1 MGLQRSLLT
10 VIVFSAGLG
19 MASANAALVSDGNF
33 TSPAAV
39 NSFDNVSGSTGPWT
53 IGGNVDLIGSYWQ
66 APTPGTGSLDLNG
79 DAPGSISQ
87 TIATTVGLNLLS
99 FAFSGNP
106 DGGPSTKHIEVDIG
120 GNPAALFNYTVTGD
134 KTNMLYQTVSFL
146 FTGTGSDLLT
156 FKSLDTGAYGGVVGD
171 INVSVA
177 PVPEASTWAMII
189 LGFLGVGFLSY
200 RRKSSRGMRFA

>member
-1 MGLQRSLLT
+1 MGFQRALIT
-10 VIVFSAGLG
+10 AAVFSAGLG
-19 MASANAALVSDGNF
+19 MATANAALVSDGNF

-39 NSFDNVSGSTGPWT
+39 NSFDNVSGSTGTWT

-79 DAPGSISQ
+79 TGTGSISQ

-106 DGGPSTKHIEVDIG
+106 DGGPMTKHIEVDIG
-120 GNPAALFNYTVTGD
+120 SKQAFFNYTVVGS
-134 KTNMLYQTVSFL
+134 KTNMDYQTVNLL
-146 FTGTGSDLLT
+146 FNGTGLGELLT
-156 FKSLDTGAYGGVVGD
+156 FKSLDAGAYGGVVGD

-189 LGFLGVGFLSY
+189 VGFLGVGFLSY